1 METFPGGRYSYGLH
15 SIIRTRKGIPASLGH
30 LQLTTGIQ
38 LKNCNLT
45 GNIPE
50 SFGDLPKCG
59 NLQLN
64 NNKLSGVVPAAVQA
78 HAKWGATTGW
88 KYETNILPQ
97 QDGYGLKLQ

>member
-30 LQLTTGIQ
+30 LQLATGIQ
-38 LKNCNLT
+38 LKNSNLT
-45 GNIPE
+45 
-50 SFGDLPKCG
+50 G

-78 HAKWGATTGW
+78 HAKWDATTGW

-97 QDGYGLKLQ
+97 QDGYGLTLQ